1 MIKTY
6 LYMFF
11 VMHTLSF
18 VCEYIYQ
25 KFCFPTSFLGYIT
38 SSFTKNSLICTLL
51 RKNDLHLQQFMYL
64 ENFILEIKK
73 YI

>member
-6 LYMFF
+6 CYMFF
-11 VMHTLSF
+11 VMHTVSF

-38 SSFTKNSLICTLL
+38 SSFTKNSLVCTLL
-51 RKNDLHLQQFMYL
+51 RKNDLHLQEFMYL

>member
-1 MIKTY
+1 
-6 LYMFF
+6 MFF
-11 VMHTLSF
+11 AMHTLSF

-38 SSFTKNSLICTLL
+38 SIFTKNSLICTLL

-64 ENFILEIKK
+64 ENVILEIQK
-73 YI
+73 YV

>member
-1 MIKTY
+1 
-6 LYMFF
+6 MFF
-11 VMHTLSF
+11 FMHTLSF

-25 KFCFPTSFLGYIT
+25 KFCFPTTFFGYIT

-51 RKNDLHLQQFMYL
+51 RKNDIHLQEFMYL

-73 YI
+73 NV

>member
-11 VMHTLSF
+11 VKHTLSF

-73 YI
+73 YV